1 MANSRNYYTCFKA
14 MSDVLK
20 DDGKVFLQILCHRE
34 YTYFMNNNDW
44 MGRNFFTGGT
54 IPSTKLFHFFNE
66 HLKVEDEWYIRGTE
80 YGKTLDAWVDE
91 LERKKTT
98 ALAIFDKTGYAKP
111 TLEFQKWRMFYLMCS
126 ESFSYNDG
134 SEWMVAYYS
143 LKKTK

>member
-80 YGKTLDAWVDE
+80 YGKTLDAWLGE
-91 LERKKTT
+91 LEQKKTT